1 MPAITHYSAAADKAP
16 LNPKLKLMFA
26 AQFKVISNS
35 LKRFD
40 GVAKQKCDADLAA
53 LQASG
58 KVPPPIVV
66 LKHPDLF
73 RVAVSQAG
81 GLKNISDIGV
91 FPLEIVIND
100 KEILSKFPDDEDFPN
115 EAQKI
120 KDAGDFSKLVGEI
133 AKAVKEA
140 DENVGKGKD
149 VNAEKKSLQ
158 EKIDHAVHECAVRAT
173 DEAGRQ
179 AKLKGQAKWA
189 SIKSGLKLTFN
200 ILGVATGATA
210 IAVAPLTLGVSSI
223 VGWLSLSKSLVELC
237 TQIKALGSDLNTLTA
252 SAAADIKDMKKGY
265 DQWLGLLD
273 KNKVNAKSW
282 EIGISEF
289 AKRGMKALAPT
300 WVTTIKSVKTKIE
313 SCEDKCRTI
322 ELNSNAMASKLGNI
336 FTAQTN
342 AKAAVDKFVHGIAGS
357 ITPQENDKLVS
368 LLKDLI
374 ATEKSTESLINDVTA
389 LNEKVKEGI
398 ASIGKLSADLKPID
412 DANPTWSKV
421 SSALFETAASAGYM
435 FLASSGAPEP
445 YDFVKEIAHINEDA
459 KKSVEILKTTAELVE
474 GLEDAFKKKAKH

>member
-1 MPAITHYSAAADKAP
+1 
-16 LNPKLKLMFA
+16 
-26 AQFKVISNS
+26 
-35 LKRFD
+35 
-40 GVAKQKCDADLAA
+40 
-53 LQASG
+53 
-58 KVPPPIVV
+58 
-66 LKHPDLF
+66 
-73 RVAVSQAG
+73 
-81 GLKNISDIGV
+81 
-91 FPLEIVIND
+91 
-100 KEILSKFPDDEDFPN
+100 
-115 EAQKI
+115 
-120 KDAGDFSKLVGEI
+120 
-133 AKAVKEA
+133 
-140 DENVGKGKD
+140 
-149 VNAEKKSLQ
+149 
-158 EKIDHAVHECAVRAT
+158 
-173 DEAGRQ
+173 
-179 AKLKGQAKWA
+179 
-189 SIKSGLKLTFN
+189 
-200 ILGVATGATA
+200 
-210 IAVAPLTLGVSSI
+210 
-223 VGWLSLSKSLVELC
+223 
-237 TQIKALGSDLNTLTA
+237 
-252 SAAADIKDMKKGY
+252 
-265 DQWLGLLD
+265 
-273 KNKVNAKSW
+273 
-282 EIGISEF
+282 
-289 AKRGMKALAPT
+289 MKALAPT

-459 KKSVEILKTTAELVE
+459 KKSVEMLKTTAELVE